1 MRLKVLR
8 DAGKRMTVT
17 MRTPSTVNFVALSR
31 GARELEWPPPGDL
44 FGAYM
49 LRRLLRWLWAGRWA
63 DWSAPNHEHIVLV
76 FCPTRHLMGRTART
90 SYRHRLWKSDAE
102 GGPHPP
108 RPCCSR

>member
-1 MRLKVLR
+1 
-8 DAGKRMTVT
+8 
-17 MRTPSTVNFVALSR
+17 VNFVALSR

-76 FCPTRHLMGRTART
+76 FCPTRHL
-90 SYRHRLWKSDAE
+90 D
-102 GGPHPP
+102 GPHRTHLVPTSLLQSECGGETPSTTRWCTP
-108 RPCCSR
+108 RRKSLRP